1 MAAPGH
7 NASRYCDIGGGPT
20 LPVTQLSQASPK
32 QDIYD
37 VGLGLYRPSI
47 KTVYI
52 YHGPMS
58 VVFIFKMK
66 NSWNEM
72 FRRVQRSVHSFDNV
86 KHC

>member
-7 NASRYCDIGGGPT
+7 NASRYCDIGDGPT

-37 VGLGLYRPSI
+37 VGLGLYI
-47 KTVYI
+47 GLVLKLYI

-58 VVFIFKMK
+58 VVAYLF
-66 NSWNEM
+66 
-72 FRRVQRSVHSFDNV
+72 
-86 KHC
+86 